1 MSSRALSHS
10 LLVLHRHHDDDDDD
24 DLSIK
29 STYLLQMSVGCAE
42 EGDCVLFRAG
52 NGDGSQQSVAV
63 CQRWRAVDWHDAGDF
78 QSDLAEIVDVAR
90 RLKSKKN
97 KRKKMWA
104 F

>member
-1 MSSRALSHS
+1 VSSRALSHS
-10 LLVLHRHHDDDDDD
+10 LLVLHRHHHDDD

-29 STYLLQMSVGCAE
+29 STYLLQMSIGCAE

-97 KRKKMWA
+97 KRKTMWA

>member
-1 MSSRALSHS
+1 
-10 LLVLHRHHDDDDDD
+10 
-24 DLSIK
+24 
-29 STYLLQMSVGCAE
+29 MSVGCAE

-63 CQRWRAVDWHDAGDF
+63 CQRWRTVDWHDAGDF

-97 KRKKMWA
+97 KRKKKNVGVLVSRQNKQEMIIIIIKSNKYKY
-104 F
+104 